1 MSTNS
6 TEKQVSRGAHYFPY
20 AVSRCWLN
28 IHEKLNSEEE
38 ERKGRSHE
46 EGVRILEKEPGR
58 SWGVL
63 QGVGSCTML
72 PKKVLF
78 KKRTS

>member
-1 MSTNS
+1 MSTS
-6 TEKQVSRGAHYFPY
+6 SKEKQGGRGAHYFPY
-20 AVSRCWLN
+20 AVNRCWIN

-46 EGVRILEKEPGR
+46 ERVRILEKEPGR

-63 QGVGSCTML
+63 PGVGSCTML